1 MGEGVETVVSV
12 SIEEGERIMITVE
25 QVDYVLAGSPNTP
38 TRVLDRLA
46 RAAECRVRKQAA
58 ENPSTSAEALIRL
71 AADWN
76 VGVVAAAALN
86 PSLPRQILEEL
97 TRHDSLEVRYAIAD
111 GPAVPVSVLLR
122 LADDENPYIS
132 QRAMQTICEQAL
144 RG

>member
-1 MGEGVETVVSV
+1 MGEGVETVVIV

-58 ENPSTSAEALIRL
+58 ENPSTSAEALMRL

-86 PSLPRQILEEL
+86 PSLPRQILEAL

-111 GPAVPVSVLLR
+111 GTCVPVTVLLR

-144 RG
+144 QG